1 MTLEEIKEQVATGD
15 NFHNWESLFES
26 CAMFDYGRLESS
38 IDEVA
43 ERYAQSQTQEL
54 IELLKAV
61 SLSPAF
67 EKAKEQFGTSSPN
80 HWTNKVESVIL
91 KYQNP

>member
-1 MTLEEIKEQVATGD
+1 MSKTIKEIKTKLFTEKGTEAMCFD
-15 NFHNWESLFES
+15 NTDFTNWWSDDSLN
-26 CAMFDYGRLESS
+26 
-38 IDEVA
+38 EVA

-54 IELLKAV
+54 IEILNAV

-67 EKAKEQFGTSSPN
+67 EKAKEQFGSSSPN

-91 KYQNP
+91 KYQKP

>member
-1 MTLEEIKEQVATGD
+1 MSKTLEDMLKEAKNNINGFGDKEIIE
-15 NFHNWESLFES
+15 L
-26 CAMFDYGRLESS
+26 
-38 IDEVA
+38 A
-43 ERYAQSQTQEL
+43 ERYAQSQTQEI

-67 EKAKEQFGTSSPN
+67 EKAKEQFGVSSPN

-91 KYQNP
+91 KYQKP